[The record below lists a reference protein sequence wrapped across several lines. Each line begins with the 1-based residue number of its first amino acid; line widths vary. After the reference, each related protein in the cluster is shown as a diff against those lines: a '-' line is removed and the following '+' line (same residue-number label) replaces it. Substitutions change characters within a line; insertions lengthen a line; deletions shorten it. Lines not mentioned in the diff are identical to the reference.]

1 MAVTINASTSSGL
14 VQTADTSGTVEI
26 QSNGSTKLTIAST
39 GVSGTVVS
47 GTAVASTSGTSIDF
61 TSIPSWVK
69 KITVMIQGVS
79 TSGTS
84 ELRVRLGTSGGF
96 ATSGYLGAAST
107 VASGSATTN
116 FTAGFDENASGGS
129 SAAAVRHGAYVIQNL
144 SSNNWVCTASFGFS
158 NETRTNL
165 INGSVGLSGA
175 LTQVRITTVNGTDTF
190 DAGTINILYE
200 G

>member
-1 MAVTINASTSSGL
+1 MAVTLNASTSSGL

-26 QSNGSTKLTIAST
+26 QSNGTTKFTVATT
-39 GVSGTVVS
+39 GAYGQVVR
-47 GTAVASTSGTSIDF
+47 GTAVTASSTSVDF

-69 KITVMIQGVS
+69 RITVMIQGVS

-107 VASGSATTN
+107 VAGASATTN

-144 SSNNWVCTASFGFS
+144 SSNNWICTASFGFS
-158 NETRTNL
+158 NETRTNF
-165 INGSVGLSGA
+165 INGSVALGGA
-175 LTQVRITTVNGTDTF
+175 LTQVRITTANGTDTF